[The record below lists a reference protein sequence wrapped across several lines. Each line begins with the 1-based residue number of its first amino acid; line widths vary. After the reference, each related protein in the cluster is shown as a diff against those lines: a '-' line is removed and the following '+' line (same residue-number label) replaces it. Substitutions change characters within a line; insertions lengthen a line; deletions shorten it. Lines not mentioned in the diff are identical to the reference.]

1 MNVVGLCFFTYS
13 FKGDAM
19 SKKKMLFV
27 YNPKAG
33 KERIRSNL
41 LDIIDIFSKAGY
53 EVTVHPTQ
61 GAGDA
66 TKAVKNRENV
76 YDIVACSGGD
86 GTLDEVVN
94 GMWKS
99 KIKVPIGYVPAG
111 STNDFAMS
119 LGIPADMHASA
130 EALVRGKEYTCDIGV
145 MNKDTFVYIAAFGIF
160 TDVSY
165 LTKQDIK
172 NVLGH
177 MAYIFEG
184 AKRLSEIRSYHLK
197 VTSDQGV
204 IEDDFIFG
212 MVTNSISVGGFK
224 DITGKNVKLDDG
236 VFEVTLAKLPDN
248 MLDMSNLLASFINR
262 DIDTEQMYCFK
273 TNHIVFESKD
283 EIAWTRDGEFGGLH
297 TKVDIKNENKAL
309 TIMVPPRSSFVH
321 KTLKDY

>member
-1 MNVVGLCFFTYS
+1 
-13 FKGDAM
+13 M

-53 EVTVHPTQ
+53 EVTVYPTQ
-61 GAGDA
+61 KAGDA
-66 TKAVKNRENV
+66 IKAVKNRDNI
-76 YDIVACSGGD
+76 YDIVTCSGGD

-94 GMWKS
+94 GMWQS
-99 KIKVPIGYVPAG
+99 KNRVPIGYVPAG
-111 STNDFAMS
+111 STNDCAMS
-119 LGIPADMHASA
+119 LGIPSAMHASA
-130 EALVRGKEYTCDIGV
+130 EALVKGEEYACDIGI
-145 MNKDTFVYIAAFGIF
+145 MNQDTFVYIAAFGLF

-197 VTSDQGV
+197 VTTDEGV
-204 IEDDFIFG
+204 IEDDFVFG
-212 MVTNSISVGGFK
+212 MVTNSVSVGGFK
-224 DITGKNVKLDDG
+224 DITGKNVTLDDG
-236 VFEVTLAKLPDN
+236 VFEVTLVKLPDN
-248 MLDMSNLLASFINR
+248 MLDMSNLIASFLNR

-273 TNHIVFESKD
+273 TNHIVFESK
-283 EIAWTRDGEFGGLH
+283 EKIAWTRDGEFGGNH
-297 TKVDIKNENKAL
+297 THVDIRNENKAL
-309 TIMVPPRSSFVH
+309 KIMVPPRSFFVH
-321 KTLKDY
+321 KTFKDY

>member
-1 MNVVGLCFFTYS
+1 
-13 FKGDAM
+13 M

-27 YNPKAG
+27 YNPRAG

-41 LDIIDIFSKAGY
+41 LDIIDIFAKAGY

-61 GAGDA
+61 EAGDA
-66 TKAVKNRENV
+66 IKAVKNRENI
-76 YDIVACSGGD
+76 YDIVTCSGGD

-99 KIKVPIGYVPAG
+99 KNRVPIGYVPAG

-119 LGIPADMHASA
+119 LGIPSAMHTSA
-130 EALVRGKEYTCDIGV
+130 EAIVKGKQYACDIGI
-145 MNKDTFVYIAAFGIF
+145 MNKDIFVYIAAFGIF

-197 VTSDQGV
+197 VTTDQGV
-204 IEDDFIFG
+204 IEDDFVFG

-224 DITGKNVKLDDG
+224 DITGKHVQLDDG
-236 VFEVTLAKLPDN
+236 VFEVTLVKLPDN
-248 MLDMSNLLASFINR
+248 MLDMSNLLASFLNR

-273 TNHIVFESKD
+273 TNHVVFESKE
-283 EIAWTRDGEFGGLH
+283 EIAWTRDGEFGGNH
-297 TKVDIKNENKAL
+297 KRVDIRNENKAIK
-309 TIMVPPRSSFVH
+309 IMIPPSS
-321 KTLKDY
+321 

>member
-1 MNVVGLCFFTYS
+1 MN
-13 FKGDAM
+13 
-19 SKKKMLFV
+19 KKRMLFV

-33 KERIRSNL
+33 KERIKSNL
-41 LDIIDIFSKAGY
+41 LDIIDIFVKAGY

-61 GAGDA
+61 EAGDA
-66 TKAVKNRENV
+66 TMAVENRESR

-99 KIKVPIGYVPAG
+99 KKRIPIGYVPAG

-119 LGIPADMHASA
+119 LGIPSTMYASA
-130 EALVRGKEYTCDIGV
+130 EALVNGKEYKCDIGV
-145 MNKDTFVYIAAFGIF
+145 MNDEIFVYIAAFGLF

-165 LTKQDIK
+165 LTRQDIK

-177 MAYIFEG
+177 MAYILEG

-197 VTSDQGV
+197 VTTDEEV
-204 IEDDFIFG
+204 IEDDFVFG

-224 DITGKNVKLDDG
+224 DITGKHVKLDDG
-236 VFEVTLAKLPDN
+236 VFEVTLVKLPDN
-248 MLDMSNLLASFINR
+248 MLDMSNLMAAFLNR

-273 TNHIVFESKD
+273 TRHVTFESD
-283 EIAWTRDGEFGGLH
+283 ESIAWTRDGEFGGEH
-297 TKVDIKNENKAL
+297 TYVDIRNENKAL
-309 TIMVPPRSSFVH
+309 TILVPD
-321 KTLKDY
+321 KK